1 MGHATTLQQR
11 APTSARDNF
20 VDMVSPVRAAQAAVS
35 RLGRTQELPGFVAT
49 VGALFLAVIC
59 AVSGLEIGA
68 LVLLLVSTLGELA
81 FERRPSSASL
91 LLKQAAFGVP
101 MRFALRLVV
110 GLVVGGQID
119 SASAWRALAA
129 VGVVHALL
137 LCARSLHE
145 EYRLVGPLKPMRT
158 RNIPGAPRIHDA
170 PPRRIVQVVASQVLV
185 LVPALVGAPWWL
197 TVVLAV
203 VGMVIVAQA
212 SLPDMRA
219 SWRMRNQ
226 KRATGYTGPL
236 REVQDFLDEY
246 RPEVIVHLSGPDTAA
261 YQLNTWLE
269 ALESLDRRVFIVL
282 RDAPLFARVASTSIP
297 SLELRDP
304 GELLMLDFSSAKI
317 ALYPSNTG
325 NNIHLLRLPTLMSAF
340 IGHGDSD
347 KSASNNPFSRAYD
360 ELWVAGAA
368 GADRYRRSG
377 LGVHEDQ
384 YRYVGR
390 PQVHAISREPR
401 LGDEAVPTVLYAPTW
416 EGVNH
421 DQEYSSVSAVGV
433 RVVEALLAADP
444 PVRVV
449 FKAHPFTG
457 QRDAKYRFVLA
468 RIAGLIDDAAAR
480 TGIDHRV
487 VKGGSINEWFNRA
500 TALVTDISSV
510 VSDFL
515 ASEKPYAVFN
525 HTGQDDAAF
534 RAEFPSTGAGTTIGR
549 DGRGIAEFIDIVTR
563 TAPDV
568 HAAERASLA
577 TYLLGPQEHR
587 SLESFQAA
595 VNAMISRSETERA
608 AYRDGTPSSE
618 IPVSDVD
625 PGF

>member
-1 MGHATTLQQR
+1 ML
-11 APTSARDNF
+11 
-20 VDMVSPVRAAQAAVS
+20 SPVRAAQVAVS
-35 RLGRTQELPGFVAT
+35 RLGRSQELPAFAAT
-49 VGALFLAVIC
+49 VGGLALAFLC
-59 AVSGLEIGA
+59 AVAGLEIAA
-68 LVLLLVSTLGELA
+68 LALLLTSVVGELF
-81 FERRPSSASL
+81 FERTATAASIL
-91 LLKQAAFGVP
+91 LRHAAFGAP

-110 GLVVGGQID
+110 ALVATEHVD
-119 SASAWRALAA
+119 SAGAWRTLAA
-129 VGVVHALL
+129 VGAVEIVVLCGRAL
-137 LCARSLHE
+137 HTT
-145 EYRLVGPLKPMRT
+145 YREIGPLKPMRT
-158 RNIPGAPRIHDA
+158 RNVPGAPRIDDA
-170 PPRRIVQVVASQVLV
+170 PPPRVVEVVVSQVMV
-185 LVPALVGAPWWL
+185 LAPALAGAPWWL
-197 TVVLAV
+197 VLLLAAIGIALPV
-203 VGMVIVAQA
+203 RA
-212 SLPDMRA
+212 SVPDMLA
-219 SWRMRNQ
+219 SWRMRQQ
-226 KRATGYTGPL
+226 KRATGFTGPL
-236 REVQDFLDEY
+236 RAVQDFLDEY
-246 RPEVIVHLSGPDTAA
+246 RPEVVVHLSGPDTAA
-261 YQLNTWLE
+261 YQINTWLE

-282 RDAPLFARVASTSIP
+282 RDPPLFKRMAATTIP
-297 SLELRDP
+297 ALELRDP
-304 GELLMLDFSSAKI
+304 GELLMLDFGAARI

-360 ELWVAGAA
+360 ELWVAGEA

-377 LGVHEDQ
+377 LGIHEGQ

-390 PQVHAISREPR
+390 PQVHAISREPA
-401 LGDEAVPTVLYAPTW
+401 LGVDDVPTVLYAPTW
-416 EGVNH
+416 EGVNLE
-421 DQEYSSVSAVGV
+421 QEYSSVSAVGV
-433 RVVEALLAADP
+433 RIVESLLAADP

-525 HTGQDDAAF
+525 HTALDDDAF

-563 TAPDV
+563 ATPDV
-568 HAAERASLA
+568 HAEARASLA
-577 TYLLGPQEHR
+577 TYLLGPPEHR

-595 VNAMISRSETERA
+595 IDAMIARSETDRA
-608 AYRDGTPSSE
+608 AYRDGSSTSE
-618 IPVSDVD
+618 MPVTDESDLL
-625 PGF
+625 